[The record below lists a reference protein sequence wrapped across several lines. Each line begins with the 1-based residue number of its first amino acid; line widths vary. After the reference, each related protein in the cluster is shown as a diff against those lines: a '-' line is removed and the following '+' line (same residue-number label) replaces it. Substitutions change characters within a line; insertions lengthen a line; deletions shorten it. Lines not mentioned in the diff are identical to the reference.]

1 MDNSLQIMD
10 GNRNYGNVVDPTARL
25 ITLQRSVSV
34 ELRDA
39 VHVGRDD
46 AAFLAIKE

>member
-1 MDNSLQIMD
+1 MD

-34 ELRDA
+34 ELRDV

-46 AAFLAIKE
+46 AAFLAVKE